1 MESLTEFLSRN
12 RPPNGSSRDKLDFT
26 KLTTHTDLDHG
37 SHRER
42 AHAHAVDHLVRGL
55 IDLLPKADSNWRHED
70 RVNWLRLA
78 ADIFEV
84 GYKSDG
90 AAEISIVAVRQVAKP
105 KQSLNPRPENVSDR

>member
-12 RPPNGSSRDKLDFT
+12 RPPQNNGSSRDKLDFT
-26 KLTTHTDLDHG
+26 KLTQPDDHSG
-37 SHRER
+37 RER
-42 AHAHAVDHLVRGL
+42 THADAVDHLVRGL

-90 AAEISIVAVRQVAKP
+90 PTSEISIVAVRQVAKP
-105 KQSLNPRPENVSDR
+105 LGSRAET

>member
-12 RPPNGSSRDKLDFT
+12 RPPQNNGSSRDKLDFT
-26 KLTTHTDLDHG
+26 KLTTQIDPNQHSD
-37 SHRER
+37 RER
-42 AHAHAVDHLVRGL
+42 THAHAVDHLVRGL

-90 AAEISIVAVRQVAKP
+90 AAEISIVAVRQP
-105 KQSLNPRPENVSDR
+105 KQSLNPRAENVSGR